1 MKNKIICNA
10 CKGTKVYQVSNLEF
24 ELCRK
29 CEGKGYIIQTDKYLK
44 EGILENNLDKQQ
56 LKYYL
61 DTLNHIGESN
71 LVNLLVPILLKY
83 QKDFYEFYNL
93 SVLDKNFELEIW
105 IGDKVEDTTDRNL
118 LLKFKQAIYNGV
130 RE

>member
-1 MKNKIICNA
+1 MKNKIICDA

-29 CEGKGYIIQTDKYLK
+29 CKGKGYIIKKDKYLK

-61 DTLNHIGESN
+61 DVLKHIGESN

-130 RE
+130 R

>member
-83 QKDFYEFYNL
+83 RKDFYEFYNL

-130 RE
+130 R

>member
-1 MKNKIICNA
+1 MKNKIRCND

-44 EGILENNLDKQQ
+44 DGILENNLDKQQ

-83 QKDFYEFYNL
+83 RKDFYEFYNL

-130 RE
+130 RG

>member
-83 QKDFYEFYNL
+83 RKDFYGFYNL
-93 SVLDKNFELEIW
+93 SVLDRNSELETW
-105 IGDKVEDTTDRNL
+105 IEDNVKDITDKKL
-118 LLKFKQAIYNGV
+118 LLKFKKDIYTGS
-130 RE
+130 RK

>member
-1 MKNKIICNA
+1 MKNKIICNT

-83 QKDFYEFYNL
+83 RKDFYEFYNL
-93 SVLDKNFELEIW
+93 SVLDKNFELETW

-118 LLKFKQAIYNGV
+118 LLKFKQAIYSGV
-130 RE
+130 R

>member
-29 CEGKGYIIQTDKYLK
+29 CEGKGYSIQTDKYLK

-130 RE
+130 R

>member
-44 EGILENNLDKQQ
+44 DGILENNLDKQQ

-83 QKDFYEFYNL
+83 RKDFYEFYNL

-118 LLKFKQAIYNGV
+118 LLKFKQAIFNW
-130 RE
+130 

>member
-83 QKDFYEFYNL
+83 RKDFYEFYNL

-118 LLKFKQAIYNGV
+118 LLKYKQAIYNGV
-130 RE
+130 RG

>member
-83 QKDFYEFYNL
+83 RKDFYEFYNL
-93 SVLDKNFELEIW
+93 SILDRNLELETW
-105 IGDKVEDTTDRNL
+105 IKDKVEDITDRKL

-130 RE
+130 R

>member
-83 QKDFYEFYNL
+83 RKDFYEFYNL

>member
-93 SVLDKNFELEIW
+93 SVLDKNFELETW

-130 RE
+130 R

>member
-29 CEGKGYIIQTDKYLK
+29 CEGKGYIVQTDKYLK

-83 QKDFYEFYNL
+83 RKDFYGFYNL
-93 SVLDKNFELEIW
+93 SVLDRNSELETW
-105 IGDKVEDTTDRNL
+105 IEDNVKDITDKKL
-118 LLKFKQAIYNGV
+118 LLKFKKDIYTGS
-130 RE
+130 RK

>member
-83 QKDFYEFYNL
+83 RKDFYEFYNL

-130 RE
+130 RG

>member
-29 CEGKGYIIQTDKYLK
+29 CEGKDYIIQTDKYLK

-130 RE
+130 R

>member
-83 QKDFYEFYNL
+83 RKDFYEFYNL

-105 IGDKVEDTTDRNL
+105 IGEKVEDTTDRNL

-130 RE
+130 R

>member
-130 RE
+130 R

>member
-83 QKDFYEFYNL
+83 RKDFYGFYNL
-93 SVLDKNFELEIW
+93 SVLDKNFELETW

-130 RE
+130 R

>member
-10 CKGTKVYQVSNLEF
+10 CKGTKVYQVLNLEF

-29 CEGKGYIIQTDKYLK
+29 CKGKGYIIKKDKYLK

-83 QKDFYEFYNL
+83 RKDFYEFYNL

-130 RE
+130 R

>member
-29 CEGKGYIIQTDKYLK
+29 CNGKGYIIQTDKYLK

-93 SVLDKNFELEIW
+93 SVLDKNFELKIW
-105 IGDKVEDTTDRNL
+105 IKDNVEDITDRNL

-130 RE
+130 RQ

>member
-10 CKGTKVYQVSNLEF
+10 CKGTKMYQVSNLEF

-61 DTLNHIGESN
+61 DTLHHIGESN

-83 QKDFYEFYNL
+83 RKDFYEFYNL

>member
-44 EGILENNLDKQQ
+44 DGILENNLDKQQ

-83 QKDFYEFYNL
+83 RKDFYEFYNL

-130 RE
+130 R